1 MVRMKC
7 WKRFCAA
14 ALALSLPVMA
24 LAEAKLEDAQ
34 TFARSI
40 TLGRAS
46 DTYVTREDWRDTLR
60 AMDGT
65 ALSESYADISA
76 QEKGLYYEVAN
87 ENGVNQT
94 GLMDAAGTL
103 LIPMAY
109 SDFTYVGNGWVVA
122 VTLEETTDEKSDY
135 RAMFG
140 GGHYN
145 VVRGDIY
152 YGAQKMAEMNRE
164 ETTGA
169 SMEVYGAY
177 LSVRLDKSSGFY
189 LKTDGTR
196 TEFTGESFSRGEYEE
211 IYKQGVYHHP
221 TAQFAF
227 VPECTLTADEVS
239 RSVWYDAKTGN
250 FLDLQGNVLRE
261 AVQDGKPL
269 YDSVRYYG
277 GDYML
282 TKKNRLSGI
291 VDMTGQEI
299 ISPMYDTL
307 GGDYAGLLFEG
318 GAGRRQAAL
327 PDAGRAG
334 ERVCGLRAE
343 GKRLEGSCQQR
354 PDDLCGDEWQ
364 NQRLYG
370 DARRTAH
377 PVRGSRAGTSRTG
390 AAGGE
395 AGRFVGLHRDG
406 WRGRRAVCDEVR
418 AGDFLRWTLCCGQH
432 GGWVSA
438 FHHFVWGITE
448 ADFAC
453 PPCRMKE
460 KMRRVP
466 LATCKRRCLCG
477 RIRRSVA

>member
-1 MVRMKC
+1 MKW
-7 WKRFCAA
+7 WKKLCAA
-14 ALALSLPVMA
+14 ALALSMPVLA
-24 LAEAKLEDAQ
+24 SAEAKLVDTQ

-103 LIPMAY
+103 LIPMTY

-177 LSVRLDKSSGFY
+177 LFVRLDKSSGFY

-239 RSVWYDAKTGN
+239 RSVWYDTKTGN

-282 TKKNRLSGI
+282 TKKDRLSGI
-291 VDMTGQEI
+291 VDMTGLTNNAPMIYAEMNGKISVFTATRGELPTQYEEAARGQAGQELLAVKQDGLWGCI
-299 ISPMYDTL
+299 GMDGEVVVPFVMKYAPEISFD
-307 GGDYAGLLFEG
+307 
-318 GAGRRQAAL
+318 GRYVV
-327 PDAGRAG
+327 GST
-334 ERVCGLRAE
+334 AE
-343 GKRLEGSCQQR
+343 GYQLFTIS
-354 PDDLCGDEWQ
+354 
-364 NQRLYG
+364 YG
-370 DARRTAH
+370 
-377 PVRGSRAGTSRTG
+377 
-390 AAGGE
+390 E
-395 AGRFVGLHRDG
+395 
-406 WRGRRAVCDEVR
+406 
-418 AGDFLRWTLCCGQH
+418 
-432 GGWVSA
+432 
-438 FHHFVWGITE
+438 
-448 ADFAC
+448 
-453 PPCRMKE
+453 
-460 KMRRVP
+460 
-466 LATCKRRCLCG
+466 
-477 RIRRSVA
+477 

>member
-1 MVRMKC
+1 MKW
-7 WKRFCAA
+7 WKKLCAA
-14 ALALSLPVMA
+14 ALALSMPVLA
-24 LAEAKLEDAQ
+24 SAEAKLVDTQ

-103 LIPMAY
+103 LIPMTY

-177 LSVRLDKSSGFY
+177 LFVRLDKSSGFY

-239 RSVWYDAKTGN
+239 RSVWYDAKTGD

-277 GDYML
+277 GDY
-282 TKKNRLSGI
+282 
-291 VDMTGQEI
+291 
-299 ISPMYDTL
+299 
-307 GGDYAGLLFEG
+307 AGLLFEG
-318 GAGRRQAAL
+318 GYQAAL
-327 PDAGRAG
+327 ESGKLRFLTRDGQVSASVDYELKENDWKGLTNNAPMIYAEMNGKISVFTATRGELPTQYEEATRGQAGQELLAVKQDGLWGCIGMDG
-334 ERVCGLRAE
+334 EVVVPFVMKYAPEISFDGRYVVGSTAE
-343 GKRLEGSCQQR
+343 GYQLFTIS
-354 PDDLCGDEWQ
+354 
-364 NQRLYG
+364 YG
-370 DARRTAH
+370 
-377 PVRGSRAGTSRTG
+377 
-390 AAGGE
+390 E
-395 AGRFVGLHRDG
+395 
-406 WRGRRAVCDEVR
+406 
-418 AGDFLRWTLCCGQH
+418 
-432 GGWVSA
+432 
-438 FHHFVWGITE
+438 
-448 ADFAC
+448 
-453 PPCRMKE
+453 
-460 KMRRVP
+460 
-466 LATCKRRCLCG
+466 
-477 RIRRSVA
+477 

>member
-1 MVRMKC
+1 MRGGIGAVHAGAGFGGSKTGGYADV
-7 WKRFCAA
+7 CAFHYA
-14 ALALSLPVMA
+14 GTCL
-24 LAEAKLEDAQ
+24 
-34 TFARSI
+34 
-40 TLGRAS
+40 

-103 LIPMAY
+103 LIPMTY

-135 RAMFG
+135 RSLFG
-140 GGHYN
+140 SGHYN

-177 LSVRLDKSSGFY
+177 LFVRLDKSSGFY

-239 RSVWYDAKTGN
+239 RSVWYDAKTGD

-261 AVQDGKPL
+261 AGRTASRCMTVCVITAATYADKEGPL
-269 YDSVRYYG
+269 VGHRGYD
-277 GDYML
+277 
-282 TKKNRLSGI
+282 
-291 VDMTGQEI
+291 
-299 ISPMYDTL
+299 
-307 GGDYAGLLFEG
+307 
-318 GAGRRQAAL
+318 GAGNR
-327 PDAGRAG
+327 
-334 ERVCGLRAE
+334 
-343 GKRLEGSCQQR
+343 
-354 PDDLCGDEWQ
+354 
-364 NQRLYG
+364 
-370 DARRTAH
+370 
-377 PVRGSRAGTSRTG
+377 
-390 AAGGE
+390 
-395 AGRFVGLHRDG
+395 
-406 WRGRRAVCDEVR
+406 
-418 AGDFLRWTLCCGQH
+418 
-432 GGWVSA
+432 SA
-438 FHHFVWGITE
+438 DV
-448 ADFAC
+448 
-453 PPCRMKE
+453 
-460 KMRRVP
+460 
-466 LATCKRRCLCG
+466 
-477 RIRRSVA
+477 

>member
-1 MVRMKC
+1 MKW
-7 WKRFCAA
+7 WKKLCAA
-14 ALALSLPVMA
+14 ALALSMPVLA
-24 LAEAKLEDAQ
+24 SAEAKLVDTQ

-103 LIPMAY
+103 LIPMTY

-177 LSVRLDKSSGFY
+177 LFVRLDKSSGFY

-239 RSVWYDAKTGN
+239 RSVWYDAKTGD

-277 GDYML
+277 GDY
-282 TKKNRLSGI
+282 
-291 VDMTGQEI
+291 
-299 ISPMYDTL
+299 
-307 GGDYAGLLFEG
+307 AGLLFEG
-318 GAGRRQAAL
+318 GYQAAL
-327 PDAGRAG
+327 ESGKLRFLTRDGQVSASVDYELKENDWKGLTNNAPMIYAEMNGKISVFTATRGELPTQYEEAARGQAGQELLAVKQDGLWGCIGMDG
-334 ERVCGLRAE
+334 EVVVPFVMKYAPEISFDGRYVVGSTAE
-343 GKRLEGSCQQR
+343 GYQLFTIS
-354 PDDLCGDEWQ
+354 
-364 NQRLYG
+364 YG
-370 DARRTAH
+370 
-377 PVRGSRAGTSRTG
+377 
-390 AAGGE
+390 E
-395 AGRFVGLHRDG
+395 
-406 WRGRRAVCDEVR
+406 
-418 AGDFLRWTLCCGQH
+418 
-432 GGWVSA
+432 
-438 FHHFVWGITE
+438 
-448 ADFAC
+448 
-453 PPCRMKE
+453 
-460 KMRRVP
+460 
-466 LATCKRRCLCG
+466 
-477 RIRRSVA
+477 

>member
-1 MVRMKC
+1 MKW
-7 WKRFCAA
+7 WKKLCAA
-14 ALALSLPVMA
+14 ALALSMPVLA
-24 LAEAKLEDAQ
+24 SAEAKLVDTQ

-103 LIPMAY
+103 LIPMTY

-177 LSVRLDKSSGFY
+177 LFVRLDKSSGFY

-196 TEFTGESFSRGEYEE
+196 TEFTGESFSHGEYEE

-227 VPECTLTADEVS
+227 VPECALTADEVS

-282 TKKNRLSGI
+282 TKKDRLSGI

-299 ISPMYDTL
+299 VPPMYDTL

-318 GAGRRQAAL
+318 GYQAAL
-327 PDAGRAG
+327 PDPGRAG
-334 ERVCGLRAE
+334 ERVGGL
-343 GKRLEGSCQQR
+343 
-354 PDDLCGDEWQ
+354 
-364 NQRLYG
+364 
-370 DARRTAH
+370 
-377 PVRGSRAGTSRTG
+377 
-390 AAGGE
+390 
-395 AGRFVGLHRDG
+395 
-406 WRGRRAVCDEVR
+406 
-418 AGDFLRWTLCCGQH
+418 
-432 GGWVSA
+432 
-438 FHHFVWGITE
+438 
-448 ADFAC
+448 
-453 PPCRMKE
+453 
-460 KMRRVP
+460 
-466 LATCKRRCLCG
+466 
-477 RIRRSVA
+477 

>member
-1 MVRMKC
+1 MKW
-7 WKRFCAA
+7 WKKLCAA
-14 ALALSLPVMA
+14 ALALSMPVLA
-24 LAEAKLEDAQ
+24 SAEAKLVDTQ

-103 LIPMAY
+103 LIPMTY

-177 LSVRLDKSSGFY
+177 LFVRLDKSSGFY

-227 VPECTLTADEVS
+227 VPECALTADEVS

-282 TKKNRLSGI
+282 TKKDRLSGI

-299 ISPMYDTL
+299 VPPMYDTL

-318 GAGRRQAAL
+318 GYQAAL
-327 PDAGRAG
+327 EGGKLRFLTRDGAG
-334 ERVCGLRAE
+334 ERVGGL
-343 GKRLEGSCQQR
+343 
-354 PDDLCGDEWQ
+354 
-364 NQRLYG
+364 
-370 DARRTAH
+370 
-377 PVRGSRAGTSRTG
+377 
-390 AAGGE
+390 
-395 AGRFVGLHRDG
+395 
-406 WRGRRAVCDEVR
+406 
-418 AGDFLRWTLCCGQH
+418 
-432 GGWVSA
+432 
-438 FHHFVWGITE
+438 
-448 ADFAC
+448 
-453 PPCRMKE
+453 
-460 KMRRVP
+460 
-466 LATCKRRCLCG
+466 
-477 RIRRSVA
+477 